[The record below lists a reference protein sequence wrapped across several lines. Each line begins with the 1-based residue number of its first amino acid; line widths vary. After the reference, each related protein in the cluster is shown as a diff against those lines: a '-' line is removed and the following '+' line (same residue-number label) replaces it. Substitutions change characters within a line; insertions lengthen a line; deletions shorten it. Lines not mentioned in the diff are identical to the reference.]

1 MQRRKVWVSVGAAVF
16 VASQVAPPSKSLAG
30 GLVPGRPLVLAAQG
44 GEGGEGGEA
53 GAAYDAKL
61 PRTLRFFRNIQLIR
75 GHLLVG
81 NELVAQGRWAEAL
94 PHFLH
99 PSEEIYPKIRD
110 DLQAYSVAPFAAA
123 LKALAQTVRAKNQGA
138 YRTALAGV
146 EERLA
151 RADKG
156 VRDKEQN
163 WPSFV
168 VETILE
174 VLGSAAGEYEEAI
187 ENGRIAKPI
196 EYQDARGF
204 VWQADKLLG
213 SVGPD
218 LAAKDADAV
227 QAAQAAFADLKQA
240 WPSPLPP
247 KAPVKDL
254 SAVLAGMSK
263 IELQIGRFR

>member
-1 MQRRKVWVSVGAAVF
+1 MAKEGKAEKPERLTMPSSPGPF
-16 VASQVAPPSKSLAG
+16 ASSATSSSSAG
-30 GLVPGRPLVLAAQG
+30 TCWWA
-44 GEGGEGGEA
+44 
-53 GAAYDAKL
+53 
-61 PRTLRFFRNIQLIR
+61 TNWS
-75 GHLLVG
+75 
-81 NELVAQGRWAEAL
+81 AQGRWAEAL

-110 DLQAYSVAPFAAA
+110 DLKAYSVAPFAAA
-123 LKALAQTVRAKNQGA
+123 LKALAQTVKAKNQGA